1 MCMWL
6 RIRVASD
13 HVSQRVHEGICTK
26 SIHVCRMSVSSV
38 CEIIEYVFKCMYK
51 CVLKACVCVGV
62 CVGGCV
68 GVCVWVCAC

>member
-13 HVSQRVHEGICTK
+13 HVSQRVHEGMCTK
-26 SIHVCRMSVSSV
+26 SIRECRISVSLV
-38 CEIIEYVFKCMYK
+38 RVIVEYVFECVCK

-62 CVGGCV
+62 CVLKAC
-68 GVCVWVCAC
+68 VCVCV